1 VRPKSC
7 NSASRRGLKH
17 ATRARAHGSRRRR
30 AAPTNG
36 FGGLSCLQPLPLHG
50 CEGAWPGLPKHL
62 ESAVVAG
69 RWHSAVGSDLSAN
82 VEGSTASREATAP
95 AGSTT
100 DRDQTRHLTA
110 ADFPRESRACALG
123 AGGCSRGLYLQHD
136 VGGGQRHK
144 QDCRVSAAWPTKQQC
159 AEACAA
165 GGHACVKHVVEA
177 RAQRHVGPSEV
188 EHLQSALEA
197 SPPLP
202 AFGP

>member
-1 VRPKSC
+1 MLREHAHTVLDGAAPRTRMDLAGFHACSHSHCTAVKV
-7 NSASRRGLKH
+7 RGLVCLS
-17 ATRARAHGSRRRR
+17 TWRAQWSR
-30 AAPTNG
+30 P
-36 FGGLSCLQPLPLHG
+36 
-50 CEGAWPGLPKHL
+50 
-62 ESAVVAG
+62 AVG
-69 RWHSAVGSDLSAN
+69 IRAVGSDLSAN

-100 DRDQTRHLTA
+100 DRDQTRHQTA
-110 ADFPRESRACALG
+110 ADFARESRARASG
-123 AGGCSRGLYLQHD
+123 AGGCSHGLYLQHD
-136 VGGGQRHK
+136 VAGGQRHK

-159 AEACAA
+159 AAACAA